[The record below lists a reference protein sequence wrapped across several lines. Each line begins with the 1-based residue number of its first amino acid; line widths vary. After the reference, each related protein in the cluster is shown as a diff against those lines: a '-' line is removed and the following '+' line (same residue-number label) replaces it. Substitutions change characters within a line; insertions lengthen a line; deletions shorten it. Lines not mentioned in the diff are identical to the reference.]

1 MVEAMGI
8 SRVGWQVEEKAESGL
23 QALTPGPLVL

>member
-8 SRVGWQVEEKAESGL
+8 SGVGWQGEEKAESGL
-23 QALTPGPLVL
+23 QLVTPGPLVL

>member
-8 SRVGWQVEEKAESGL
+8 SGIGWQGEEKAESGF